1 MTGRIIAVDEVRPR
15 VWERW
20 KAWRDVALLASA
32 TAIYAL
38 LSLSLLLRVP
48 GGHPD
53 EPYIAEASLSLVRDG
68 VMATPSLAELI
79 PSFGEHT
86 FWQPP
91 AYFLAL
97 AADFK
102 VLGFGLVQLRLFSV
116 LMGLVAVVFL
126 FLALRRVLRNWW
138 PVAAATVVV
147 VTDATYLEACRT
159 GRMEAMT
166 MAAVCVGAYCYLRSL
181 NQARGSSYWVGLAG
195 TFVAVAWLTHPLGL
209 ALAAAVFLS
218 ELMAAVERRRIDVH
232 RLAFLAV
239 PSLVGG
245 LAWLGYIAQ
254 DIGGFREQMEVQA
267 MVHSHGLTPGHVAHV
282 ANILRWH
289 HPKLAPI
296 FLTYV
301 LLPFFALV
309 LHARRASPS
318 GRFLAVLFVLGV
330 VMALYGLSSLSYL
343 GYLSLY
349 GAGSLALVM
358 SRVPVTRLG
367 MRLELTALITVV
379 CGILLINV
387 AADAYLMQMYRVRI
401 AAETDYPRLYRDVDA
416 LIPDDQRIVL
426 AASAPFFAMA
436 PHRELR
442 DLIML
447 FPRHEDELE
456 QVLETSDYIVTGT
469 RGGGVSLADEW
480 YPTIPKFIEARGE
493 LVGTVGYECSSCTK
507 FRVWKVRPAADAP
520 RTAKS
525 ASEWDE

>member
-1 MTGRIIAVDEVRPR
+1 MAVDEVRPR

-38 LSLSLLLRVP
+38 LSLSLLLRLP
-48 GGHPD
+48 GSQPD
-53 EPYIAEASLSLVRDG
+53 EVYLAQASLSLVRDG
-68 VMATPSLAELI
+68 VMASPGLAEFI

-86 FWQPP
+86 FWYPP
-91 AYFLAL
+91 AFFLAL

-102 VLGFGLVQLRLFSV
+102 VLGFGLVQLRLLSV

-126 FLALRRVLRNWW
+126 FLALRRVSRNWW
-138 PVAAATVVV
+138 PVAAATVIVV
-147 VTDATYLEACRT
+147 ADPTYLEACRT
-159 GRMEAMT
+159 GRMETMT

-254 DIGGFREQMEVQA
+254 DIGGFREQMEFQA
-267 MVHSHGLTPGHVAHV
+267 MMHPFGLTPGYVAHV
-282 ANILRWH
+282 ASRLRSY
-289 HPKLAPI
+289 HPQLVPI

-301 LLPFFALV
+301 LLAFVALV

-330 VMALYGLSSLSYL
+330 VMMLYGVDTPAYFA
-343 GYLSLY
+343 YLSLY

-367 MRLELTALITVV
+367 MRLELPAVIAVV

-387 AADAYLMQMYRVRI
+387 AVDSYQIQKYRVRI
-401 AAETDYPRLYRDVDA
+401 ATETDYPRLYRDVDA

-426 AASAPFFAMA
+426 ATSASFFAMA

-447 FPRHEDELE
+447 MPRREDGLK
-456 QVLETSDYIVTGT
+456 QVLETSDYIVTDA
-469 RGGGVSLADEW
+469 RGGVSLVDEW
-480 YPTIPKFIEARGE
+480 HPTIPKFIEERGE
-493 LVGTVGYECSSCTK
+493 LVGTIGYECSSCTI
-507 FRVWKVRPAADAP
+507 FRVWKVRPAADGARP
-520 RTAKS
+520 AKS
-525 ASEWDE
+525 TSEWDE